1 MFVDLANSLKP
12 PETSI
17 SNMNAQQHHQKR
29 NKDIGLSVFE
39 SIVLQSTGKEKRY
52 K

>member
-17 SNMNAQQHHQKR
+17 TNINTQFHRR
-29 NKDIGLSVFE
+29 NKDIGLSIFE
-39 SIVLQSTGKEKRY
+39 SIVLQSTGKEKR
-52 K
+52 